1 MSLRNIT
8 IALLMII
15 GSFLIAGCGPKR
27 PDGIPA
33 IYPAKVTV
41 KNGASPIAGANVFLV
56 YQGTASGSWSVN
68 GVTDASG
75 VAEITTSQGDWKSK
89 GAPEGEYKIYITK
102 RPDVQ
107 EDPMPEEIKNDSDA
121 MERFAAEQQRK
132 LAAAPK
138 VIPDTLANPATS
150 PLTISVSTS
159 GTAELTVDISEHQ

>member
-1 MSLRNIT
+1 MNTRI
-8 IALLMII
+8 IALLLGIGII
-15 GSFLIAGCGPKR
+15 LIAGCGPKR
-27 PDGIPA
+27 PDGVPA
-33 IYPAKVTV
+33 LYPAKVTV
-41 KNGASPIAGANVFLV
+41 KNGASPIAEANVFLV
-56 YQGTASGSWSVN
+56 YQGATSGSWSVS
-68 GVTDASG
+68 GVTDANG
-75 VAEITTSQGDWKSK
+75 VAEITTSQGEWKSK

-138 VIPDTLANPATS
+138 VIPEILANPATS
-150 PLTISVSTS
+150 PLSLTVSTS